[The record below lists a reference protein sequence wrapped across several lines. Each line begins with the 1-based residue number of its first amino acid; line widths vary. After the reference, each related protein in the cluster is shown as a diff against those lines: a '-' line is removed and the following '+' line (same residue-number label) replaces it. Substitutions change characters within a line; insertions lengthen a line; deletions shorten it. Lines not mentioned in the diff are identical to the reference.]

1 MKLSLEKRDLQ
12 GKNKVDKMREEGIIP
27 GVIYS
32 KGEEAKMIKGQ
43 EKDLLK
49 AFSQEGFSNI
59 FEVEIDGESTSV
71 LFKEVQMHHIKNSM
85 VHFDLFEIDA
95 NEEIT
100 VSIPV
105 VLEGKDDVRVQP
117 SSLIQVINEI
127 EVSCLPKYLPSEAV
141 VNVVDM
147 QIGDVMKIK
156 DLDIFGDENVMIH
169 EEDDEVVAS
178 LVAPTD
184 VSEDEE
190 AEEGET
196 ADAADV
202 PTVSETEGGE
212 EEGSEE

>member
-1 MKLSLEKRDLQ
+1 MKLSLEKRDLR

-49 AFSQEGFSNI
+49 AFSQKGFSNI

-105 VLEGKDDVRVQP
+105 VLEGRDDVRVQP

-147 QIGDVMKIK
+147 QIGDVMEIK
-156 DLDIFGDENVMIH
+156 DLDIFGDENVKIH

-184 VSEDEE
+184 VTEDEE
-190 AEEGET
+190 TEEGET

-212 EEGSEE
+212 EEASEE